1 MKQYQYDDVE
11 ALQDIVSE
19 DFGAWGPELEI
30 TQVMIDQFAALS
42 GDDYWLHTDPQK
54 CKEMSPFGGTVA
66 HGFLTLILIPRLGSQ
81 PSWEMT
87 GFTNMLN
94 YGSNKLRFTGVV
106 PVNSKIHARSRV
118 KEISQS
124 PKGTMVVMEQHVH
137 IVDQDRPALVYE
149 LIFIYM

>member
-1 MKQYQYDDVE
+1 
-11 ALQDIVSE
+11 
-19 DFGAWGPELEI
+19 
-30 TQVMIDQFAALS
+30 
-42 GDDYWLHTDPQK
+42 
-54 CKEMSPFGGTVA
+54 MSPFGGTVA
-66 HGFLTLILIPRLGSQ
+66 HGFLTLILLPRLGSQ

-87 GFTNMLN
+87 GFNNMLN

-106 PVNSKIHARSRV
+106 PVNSKVQARSRV